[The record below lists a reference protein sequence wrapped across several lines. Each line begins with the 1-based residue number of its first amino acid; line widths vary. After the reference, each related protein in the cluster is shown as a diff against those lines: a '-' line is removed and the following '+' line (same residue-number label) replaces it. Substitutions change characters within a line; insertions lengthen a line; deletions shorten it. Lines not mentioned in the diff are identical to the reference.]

1 MKKIPAAG
9 PTPADIMIVGEA
21 PGSTEELVGQPFMGA
36 SGQELT
42 KMLSE
47 ASINRTRCYIT
58 NVCKYRPPN
67 NDISK
72 FFLNKTEAKKQNAY
86 EIMGRYPAPQIR
98 DGLAEL
104 EAEIQT
110 VRPRVIIALGDTAL
124 WALTGQS
131 GITKWRG
138 SFLTHGTIRVIPT
151 YHPTGILR
159 NWEWRSIAVHDL
171 RRAASLLTHP
181 VTEPK
186 YSFTVRPSFT
196 TVMQTL
202 AHIAKQKRIAVDIET
217 RARHIACLGI
227 AWDKHS
233 AICIPFMDVHR
244 PRGYWSV
251 EEEAAIIWELY
262 KILRVSKIEIVGQN
276 WMYDMQYIAKHWGFC
291 PWPTFDTMLA
301 QHVCFPGA
309 MPKGLDFIC
318 SLYQDYYVYWKDEGK
333 QWDPRYVDEEQ
344 LWVYNCKDCCGT
356 LESSYILEK
365 NIEKYNLV
373 EPFKFQMKM
382 VRNVMLTMLRG
393 VRTDTEYRNKLAM
406 SLLEEMI
413 HRQQFLNEVLE
424 MDFNPRSSPQ
434 MKSLFYK
441 QFGVPPVLH
450 KKTKRPTLNKN
461 ALGDLIKK
469 ADPLLH
475 PIIRSIIEF
484 RRLGTAYSVA
494 TVKLDTDQRF
504 RTSYNLAGTETF
516 RLASSED
523 AFGFGT
529 NAQNISEGDE

>member
-1 MKKIPAAG
+1 MKKISSVG
-9 PTPADIMIVGEA
+9 PVPADIMIVGEA

-47 ASINRTRCYIT
+47 AFINRTRCFIT

-72 FFLNKTEAKKQNAY
+72 FFLNKTEAKKQNVP
-86 EIMGRYPAPQIR
+86 ETMGRYPAPQIR
-98 DGLAEL
+98 EGLAEL

-138 SFLTHGTIRVIPT
+138 SFLTRGSIRVIPT
-151 YHPTGILR
+151 YHPAGVLR

-181 VTEPK
+181 VNEPE
-186 YSFTVRPSFT
+186 YNFVIRPSFT

-202 AHIAKQKRIAVDIET
+202 ALIAKQKRIAVDIET

-244 PRGYWSV
+244 PRGYWST

-262 KILRVSKIEIVGQN
+262 KILRASKIEIVGQN
-276 WMYDMQYIAKHWGFC
+276 WVYDMQYIAKHWGFC

-356 LESSYILEK
+356 LESSYVLEK

-393 VRTDTEYRNKLAM
+393 VRTDTEHRNKLSM
-406 SLLEEMI
+406 SLLEEML

-424 MDFNPRSSPQ
+424 MEFNPRSSPQ

-450 KKTKRPTLNKN
+450 KKTKKPTLDKN

-494 TVKLDTDQRF
+494 TVKLDADQRF

-529 NAQNISEGDE
+529 NAQNISKGDE